1 MSEREHG
8 DEGRRNFHGSGN
20 DGFECGH
27 CGEDVLPLAQGSYR
41 NHCPACLWSRHVDV
55 VPGDRG
61 SDCGGL
67 MEPVKL
73 TGASGTGWKVLQR
86 CTACSFERA
95 NGVVLD
101 DLRQPDNWN
110 VLVKLG
116 AESR

>member
-1 MSEREHG
+1 MSERERS

-73 TGASGTGWKVLQR
+73 TGASGSGWKLLQR
-86 CTACSFERA
+86 CTACGFERF

-101 DLRQPDNWN
+101 DLRQPDNWD
-110 VLVKLG
+110 VLVTLG